1 MSAPRDA
8 PTTTHRLRAARPQ
21 LSEETDAVDG
31 SMVRDEFL
39 TFIRG
44 AILALPQSLKAA
56 LRVAEDP
63 DIPDEGRALV
73 AGAVIHWLSRTNT
86 IPGVRGGALAYVD
99 DVLVLMLA
107 VEHTQGLAADAPERM
122 LQHAPEL
129 CETLEADMAL
139 VRQHLGSGMSVIEQ
153 ALPRVTKLK
162 HMGRTA
168 QQCVKDESAATML
181 YEELQSALVD
191 FDPTPDSVARELKDL
206 DSLVDDLRKKTS

>member
-1 MSAPRDA
+1 
-8 PTTTHRLRAARPQ
+8 
-21 LSEETDAVDG
+21 
-31 SMVRDEFL
+31 MVRDEFL

-99 DVLVLMLA
+99 DVLVLLLA
-107 VEHTQGLAADAPERM
+107 LERTQGMAPDAPERL
-122 LQHAPEL
+122 LQHAPEV
-129 CETLEADMAL
+129 CETMEGDLAL
-139 VRQHLGSGMSVIEQ
+139 TRDYLGAGIGVLEQ
-153 ALPRVTKLK
+153 ALSRVTKLK

-191 FDPTPDSVARELKDL
+191 FEPTPDAVARELKDI
-206 DSLVDDLRKKTS
+206 DSVVDELRKKAS

>member
-1 MSAPRDA
+1 
-8 PTTTHRLRAARPQ
+8 
-21 LSEETDAVDG
+21 
-31 SMVRDEFL
+31 MVRDEFL
-39 TFIRG
+39 TFIKG

-86 IPGVRGGALAYVD
+86 IPGVRGGAVAYVD
-99 DVLVLMLA
+99 DVLVLLLA
-107 VEHTQGLAADAPERM
+107 LEHTQGLAPDAPERM

-129 CETLEADMAL
+129 CETLTEDLALARQYFGGGMA
-139 VRQHLGSGMSVIEQ
+139 VVEQ
-153 ALPRVTKLK
+153 ALTRVTKLK

-181 YEELQSALVD
+181 YEELSSALVD
-191 FDPTPDSVARELKDL
+191 FDPTPESVGRELKDL
-206 DSLVDDLRKKTS
+206 DGVVDELRKKAN

>member
-1 MSAPRDA
+1 M
-8 PTTTHRLRAARPQ
+8 
-21 LSEETDAVDG
+21 AVGG

-39 TFIRG
+39 TFMRG

-73 AGAVIHWLSRTNT
+73 AGAVVHWLSRTNT
-86 IPGVRGGALAYVD
+86 IPGVRGGAVAYVD

-107 VEHTQGLAADAPERM
+107 IERSKT
-122 LQHAPEL
+122 LSPDTAQRLEEIAPEL
-129 CETLEADMAL
+129 CESLVPDLAL
-139 VRQHLGSGMSVIEQ
+139 VRDYFGPGIQVLEQ
-153 ALPRVTKLK
+153 ALERVAKLK

-181 YEELQSALVD
+181 YEELQAALVD
-191 FDPTPDSVARELKDL
+191 FDPQPDVITRELKEL
-206 DSLVDDLRKKTS
+206 DGVVDELRKKAG